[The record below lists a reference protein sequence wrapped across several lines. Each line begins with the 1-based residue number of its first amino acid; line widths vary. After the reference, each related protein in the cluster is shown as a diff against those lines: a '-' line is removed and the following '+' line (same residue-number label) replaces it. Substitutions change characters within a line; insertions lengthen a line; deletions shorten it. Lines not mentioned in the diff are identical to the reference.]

1 MYMAAAAPNQKSL
14 GAVNGL
20 GQTSVALFRAIGPAT
35 ANSMFALSVKH
46 NIMGG
51 YGVYLVL
58 VILTGFIVTLGNRL
72 PRELWKKD

>member
-1 MYMAAAAPNQKSL
+1 MYIAAAAPNQKSL

-20 GQTSVALFRAIGPAT
+20 GQTSVALFRSIGPAS

-51 YGVYLVL
+51 YGVYLLL
-58 VILTGFIVTLGNRL
+58 VIMTVFIVMLGNRL
-72 PRELWKKD
+72 PREPWKKD